1 MSNGGRK
8 MKEIE
13 EIYRDGSQ
21 ILVCDETYT
30 LRCKDGS
37 DRKIRKYIVT
47 DKDGNVLDC
56 TITEQMTEGMAVD
69 KIASASGRPR
79 QTPSGDYILKLP
91 NKAETITTI
100 RGVGAYS
107 MAVVITE
114 QAKILGLKRGDL
126 VKATL
131 ERVDRS

>member
-1 MSNGGRK
+1 

-13 EIYRDGSQ
+13 EIYRDGLQ

-30 LRCKDGS
+30 LRCRDSS
-37 DRKIRKYIVT
+37 DRKNRKYVVT

-56 TITEQMTEGMAVD
+56 TITEQMTEEMTVD
-69 KIASASGRPR
+69 KIVSASGRPR
-79 QTPSGDYILKLP
+79 KTPSGDYVLKLP
-91 NKAETITTI
+91 NKAETVTTI

-107 MAVVITE
+107 MTVMITE
-114 QAKILGLKRGDL
+114 QAKILGLKRGDS
-126 VKATL
+126 VKVTL

>member
-1 MSNGGRK
+1 MREI
-8 MKEIE
+8 KEI
-13 EIYRDGSQ
+13 YSDGSQ

-30 LRCKDGS
+30 LKCKDES
-37 DRKIRKYIVT
+37 NKKSRKFIVT
-47 DKDGNVLDC
+47 DKDGNTLDC
-56 TITEQMTEGMAVD
+56 TITEQMTEQMVID

-91 NKAETITTI
+91 NKAETTTTI

-107 MAVVITE
+107 MSVVITE

-126 VKATL
+126 VKVTL
-131 ERVDRS
+131 ERADRS